1 MWHLINEHDQASC
14 PHGIQP
20 SHWPWICFRESYTKE
35 FAHRFG
41 CEMRFH
47 VLRERAGSEFWLRE
61 SEWRF
66 DQELCLAAVTSIP
79 MNMPESL
86 WFNLKERPI
95 GEILFNPEHPANKG
109 LVQRVQME
117 YSLDRALLE
126 KQTGQSAEPPLYLRR
141 SVFSLGEY
149 FITIQETFYP
159 ALFRLLERHHHGHD

>member
-1 MWHLINEHDQASC
+1 MWHLISEHDQTFC
-14 PHGIQP
+14 PSGIQP
-20 SHWPWICFRESYTKE
+20 SHWVWICFRDSYTKE
-35 FAHRFG
+35 FSHRFG
-41 CEMRFH
+41 QAMRFY
-47 VLRERAGSEFWLRE
+47 VLREKASPECWLRE

-79 MNMPESL
+79 MNMPDAL

-95 GEILFNPEHPANKG
+95 GEILFNSEHPANQG

-126 KQTGQSAEPPLYLRR
+126 KQTGESTERPLYLRR

-149 FITIQETFYP
+149 HITIQETFYP
-159 ALFRLLERHHHGHD
+159 AVFRLLEGHHHGHD